1 VTSIVSE
8 RDCTINNVPSPAI
21 DSFLAAAEWYLTVR
35 CTGST
40 CARLIA
46 FQKTPFRGDNPDVR
60 LRAIGSLSVHCPH
73 CKALVRFDLEQIERR
88 RIVLAH

>member
-1 VTSIVSE
+1 MTSRASE

-35 CTGST
+35 CTDPT

-46 FQKTPFRGDNPDVR
+46 FQKTPFLGHSPNLR
-60 LRAIGSLSVHCPH
+60 LRAIGSLSVDCPH
-73 CKALVRFDLEQIERR
+73 CKALVRFHIEQIERR